1 MMQIKPFDKN
11 RTLVKLDGIS
21 KVMSAAD
28 ALSFFNSLIE
38 AYREDQT
45 IKRDLAK
52 IEAVREVVLTEIT
65 KRYELYHRV
74 FDRIFDERKEAIDR
88 HFDIIDRGIG
98 ANHNELIV
106 RGLQGLSTIVS
117 SSPFANLQ
125 ELSKLL
131 ESGRKVEI

>member
-1 MMQIKPFDKN
+1 M
-11 RTLVKLDGIS
+11 KLDGIS
-21 KVMSAAD
+21 KIMPAAD
-28 ALSFFNSLIE
+28 ALAFLNSLIE

-45 IKRDLAK
+45 VRRDLAK
-52 IEAVREVVLTEIT
+52 IEAMRDVVLTEIT

-88 HFDIIDRGIG
+88 HFDIIDRGVG
-98 ANHNELIV
+98 ANDKELIIQ
-106 RGLQGLSTIVS
+106 GLKGLSTIVS